1 MRRFIS
7 TEPSLY
13 RMSNRS
19 DATLRRD
26 TDGSRMWL
34 RYEPALTH
42 FELGAS
48 SEMQPTTVPARRYT
62 PRYGVRKE

>member
-1 MRRFIS
+1 MRRWIN
-7 TEPSLY
+7 TEPWHHSL
-13 RMSNRS
+13 SNRS
-19 DATLRRD
+19 DVTPRRD
-26 TDGSRMWL
+26 TDDGRTWL

-48 SEMQPTTVPARRYT
+48 SEIRPTTVPARRYT